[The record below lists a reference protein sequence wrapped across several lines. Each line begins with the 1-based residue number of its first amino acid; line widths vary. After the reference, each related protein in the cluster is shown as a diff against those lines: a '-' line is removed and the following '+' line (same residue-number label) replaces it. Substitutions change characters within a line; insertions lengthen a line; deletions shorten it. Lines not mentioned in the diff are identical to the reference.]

1 MKWNVVENEFLFL
14 LLKERTTL
22 QQRRDIKNVN
32 FCHGLHCCELFFWT
46 HCMKKELEGAVP
58 LGRHYSN
65 KGDRGGERRGGD
77 RWQEILW
84 ISQRQFRQRNLP
96 LSRDCDSLFF
106 FFIKAMGCGV
116 AYPVCQT
123 APLPG
128 LRRWRRAAWRGDRGF
143 PPGKEK
149 FTSAPSTPDECTC
162 MCVHMAEGNVMVFSF
177 VSLKHMYRCETC
189 LLRSLDNFRNAAKRK
204 IILQTFQ
211 NPRTSVN
218 AWVKVVVLFI
228 YERFQNPLL
237 RQKDIYISYISW
249 GLLLHLWFYSCFISR
264 TICAVN
270 MFECV
275 LNWLACGP
283 HLSTIFYTW
292 TPVTLRISGLVFFA
306 CTGLNWTCYCIYSW
320 KMTVF
325 SDVRCVG
332 GTAVVVVKP

>member
-1 MKWNVVENEFLFL
+1 
-14 LLKERTTL
+14 
-22 QQRRDIKNVN
+22 
-32 FCHGLHCCELFFWT
+32 
-46 HCMKKELEGAVP
+46 MKKSSMKRRP
-58 LGRHYSN
+58 RFPTW
-65 KGDRGGERRGGD
+65 KGKVYVSTVD
-77 RWQEILW
+77 
-84 ISQRQFRQRNLP
+84 
-96 LSRDCDSLFF
+96 
-106 FFIKAMGCGV
+106 
-116 AYPVCQT
+116 
-123 APLPG
+123 
-128 LRRWRRAAWRGDRGF
+128 
-143 PPGKEK
+143 
-149 FTSAPSTPDECTC
+149 TPDECTC
-162 MCVHMAEGNVMVFSF
+162 MCVHMAEGNMMVFSF
-177 VSLKHMYRCETC
+177 VSLKPMYGCETC

-237 RQKDIYISYISW
+237 RQKNIYISYISW
-249 GLLLHLWFYSCFISR
+249 GLLFHSWFYSCFISR

-275 LNWLACGP
+275 LNWPACGP

-292 TPVTLRISGLVFFA
+292 TPGPLRISGLVFFA